1 MAEADTAV
9 GFGPRR
15 SPGIEVCTGRGRVML
30 EHLGLQGDDEA
41 VYRAIVEEPATPAA
55 LRRRL
60 GLAQREVTAALTRL
74 DRLDLAVDD
83 AGVWSAVSPDIA
95 LGRLQRR
102 REDELEQQARAVDEG
117 RAAVA
122 QFLLTVPQ
130 YGSESARR
138 LVEVVD
144 GADEVGR
151 RVLQVAESARASVR
165 VLDRPPYVYNSPE
178 SGTTL
183 DTELRLL
190 RAGVTYRVLYDAAS
204 FTPPELSECFAES
217 LAAGERARVL
227 AEVPVKLLIAD
238 SDTAI
243 LPLVP
248 APGQPGRAVV
258 LHTPVMVEPFAALF
272 ESLWSR
278 AIPVGPET
286 ATVDEGDGSAPAADE
301 RALIMLLAAGMKDG
315 AIARHL
321 RVSERTVNRRIAELI
336 DRLDAHT
343 RFQAGVQATHRGW
356 L

>member
-1 MAEADTAV
+1 
-9 GFGPRR
+9 
-15 SPGIEVCTGRGRVML
+15 ML
-30 EHLGLQGDDEA
+30 EHLGLTAEEEA
-41 VYRAIVEEPATPAA
+41 IYRAVVEEPATAAA

-60 GLAQREVTAALTRL
+60 GLSAREATDVVARL
-74 DRLDLAVDD
+74 DRLGLVTSSEGG
-83 AGVWSAVSPDIA
+83 GVWTAVPPDVA
-95 LGRLQRR
+95 LVRLQRG
-102 REDELEQQARAVDEG
+102 REEELARQAREVEEG
-117 RAAVA
+117 RAALA
-122 QFLLTVPQ
+122 QFLLSVPQ
-130 YGSESARR
+130 YGSDSARR

-144 GADEVGR
+144 GAEEVGR
-151 RVLQVAESARASVR
+151 RVLQVSESARASLR
-165 VLDRPPYVYNSPE
+165 ILDRPPYVYNTPE
-178 SGTTL
+178 SGSTL
-183 DTELRLL
+183 DLELRMLKM
-190 RAGVTYRVLYDAAS
+190 GVTYRVIYDAAS

-227 AEVPVKLLIAD
+227 AEVPVKLCIAD
-238 SDTAI
+238 NDVAI

-248 APGQPGRAVV
+248 GPGQPGRAVV

-278 AIPVGPET
+278 AIPVGPESP
-286 ATVDEGDGSAPAADE
+286 SAEVVSGTEPAPDE

-343 RFQAGVQATHRGW
+343 RFQAGAQAARRGW

>member
-1 MAEADTAV
+1 
-9 GFGPRR
+9 
-15 SPGIEVCTGRGRVML
+15 ML
-30 EHLGLQGDDEA
+30 EHLGLTADEEA
-41 VYRAIVEEPATPAA
+41 VYRAVLEEPATPAA

-60 GLAQREVTAALTRL
+60 GLPPRAVTDLLAAL
-74 DRLDLAVDD
+74 DRAGLAVC
-83 AGVWSAVSPDIA
+83 AEGVWSAVAPDVA
-95 LGRLQRR
+95 LVRLQRR
-102 REDELEQQARAVDEG
+102 REEELATQARAVDEG
-117 RAAVA
+117 RAALA

-138 LVEVVD
+138 LVEVID
-144 GADEVGR
+144 GNAEVGR
-151 RVLQVAESARASVR
+151 RVLQVTESARASVR
-165 VLDRPPYVYNSPE
+165 VLDRPPYVYNTPE

-190 RAGVTYRVLYDAAS
+190 RRGVTYRVIYDAES
-204 FTPPELSECFAES
+204 FTPPELSDCFAES
-217 LAAGERARVL
+217 LAAGEQARVL
-227 AEVPVKLLIAD
+227 AAVPVKLVVAD
-238 SDTAI
+238 SDVAI

-248 APGQPGRAVV
+248 GPGQPGRAVV

-278 AIPVGPET
+278 AIPVGPE
-286 ATVDEGDGSAPAADE
+286 SPAEPALSDAAQPDE
-301 RALIMLLAAGMKDG
+301 RALVMLLAAGMKDG

-343 RFQAGVQATHRGW
+343 RFQAGVQAAHRGW

>member
-1 MAEADTAV
+1 
-9 GFGPRR
+9 
-15 SPGIEVCTGRGRVML
+15 ML
-30 EHLGLQGDDEA
+30 EHLGLTADEEA
-41 VYRAIVEEPATPAA
+41 VYRAVVEEPATTAA

-60 GLAQREVTAALTRL
+60 GLSARETTDVVARL
-74 DRLDLAVDD
+74 DRLGLVTSSDGG
-83 AGVWSAVSPDIA
+83 GVWTAVPPDVA
-95 LGRLQRR
+95 LVRLQRG
-102 REDELEQQARAVDEG
+102 REEELARQAREVEEG
-117 RAAVA
+117 RAALA
-122 QFLLTVPQ
+122 QFLLSVPQ
-130 YGSESARR
+130 YGSDSARR

-144 GADEVGR
+144 GAEEVGR
-151 RVLQVAESARASVR
+151 RVLQVTESARASLR
-165 VLDRPPYVYNSPE
+165 ILDRPPYVYNTPE
-178 SGTTL
+178 SGSTL
-183 DTELRLL
+183 DLELRMLKM
-190 RAGVTYRVLYDAAS
+190 GVTYRVIYDAAS

-227 AEVPVKLLIAD
+227 AEVPVKLCIAD
-238 SDTAI
+238 NDVAI

-248 APGQPGRAVV
+248 GPGQPGRAVV

-278 AIPVGPET
+278 AIPVGPESPGIEVASGT
-286 ATVDEGDGSAPAADE
+286 EPAPDE

-343 RFQAGVQATHRGW
+343 RFQAGAQAARRGW